1 MITPRALSYFA
12 ISLLGLG
19 LVTPLTA
26 QETPED
32 APSTSDRLTDVK
44 ALLIDETPGFYVS
57 PNLSASVFAGD
68 FDVDGEEIEF
78 DGYFVRGGAA
88 AGYQLQ
94 NIRVELDATIG
105 NAELD
110 LTLPDALADAFE
122 DKESVFFITATVGV
136 YYDFDFRLDQL
147 ISSGIPAA
155 AGYLPPIRPYV
166 GGASGLIYVDF
177 EEIGDDDVAYLA
189 NAMAGLG
196 IRINPRLH
204 LDLGY
209 RLFYIPRTEPAGI
222 DVEITAHTTE
232 FRLRYRF

>member
-1 MITPRALSYFA
+1 MSC
-12 ISLLGLG
+12 LLL
-19 LVTPLTA
+19 
-26 QETPED
+26 
-32 APSTSDRLTDVK
+32 
-44 ALLIDETPGFYVS
+44 DETPGFYVS

-68 FDVDGEEIEF
+68 LDINGEQVDF

-94 NIRVELDATIG
+94 NIRVEFDATIG

-110 LTLPDALADAFE
+110 FTLPSALVDVFDDE
-122 DKESVFFITATVGV
+122 ESVFFVTATAGV
-136 YYDFDFRLDQL
+136 YYDFDFRIDQL
-147 ISSGIPAA
+147 IAAGIPAA
-155 AGYLPPIRPYV
+155 GRYLPAIRPYI
-166 GGASGLIYVDF
+166 GGASGIIYVDF
-177 EEIGDDDVAYLA
+177 DNIGDDDIAYLA

-204 LDLGY
+204 VDLGY